1 MPSWLQITADVLGH
15 SLIASTPGDESTA
28 RGAALMAAV
37 GAGIRLGVDEASDMV
52 GGTSRYAPNMVNHQ
66 RYRIGRDRQ
75 TRLEQTLALTG
86 EFV

>member
-1 MPSWLQITADVLGH
+1 
-15 SLIASTPGDESTA
+15 
-28 RGAALMAAV
+28 MA
-37 GAGIRLGVDEASDMV
+37 
-52 GGTSRYAPNMVNHQ
+52 GGTSRYAPDMANHE